1 MAFLSKLMIP
11 SGWFTGLSSSFL
23 AARTARLLILAG
35 ADRLDREL
43 MIGQMQG
50 KFQMT
55 VVPNVGHMLHED
67 NPVRLAEIVADFWR
81 RNDRVVPGVKKVGE
95 L

>member
-1 MAFLSKLMIP
+1 
-11 SGWFTGLSSSFL
+11 
-23 AARTARLLILAG
+23 
-35 ADRLDREL
+35 

-67 NPVRLAEIVADFWR
+67 NPVRLAEIVVDFWR